1 MVISFLE
8 LVINQKSETEDHPSA
23 AGTPK
28 AFGVRWADFGL
39 RLRAGLAVSNRC
51 GISPVSS
58 QWIGYEPSA
67 DSNRD

>member
-8 LVINQKSETEDHPSA
+8 LVKNQKSEIEDHLPA

-39 RLRAGLAVSNRC
+39 RLRAGLAVSDYLAA
-51 GISPVSS
+51 GF
-58 QWIGYEPSA
+58 EPA
-67 DSNRD
+67 TDGL